1 MKANKLILCALASLF
16 TIQLKS
22 PNPIN
27 KDSHHVIQR
36 IPASENEI
44 APQDN
49 HCKSESKGEQLESD
63 VNKLLEDKVE
73 ILKVVEAP
81 KENIKTDSSE
91 LLALMSQMTTLF
103 TSQMQMQIQ
112 MQNQMMNMILQMQSN
127 IMPQLNPYSPNLY
140 SNNFNYQLS
149 PTLNDNL
156 SVMGSGIGLPLNSQ
170 PSIWSQYSNPY
181 SSMPLMERQQI
192 IAPIKYGFDFSQT
205 TVAL

>member
-1 MKANKLILCALASLF
+1 MKANKLILCALASLL

-22 PNPIN
+22 ANPIN
-27 KDSHHVIQR
+27 KDSHQVIQR
-36 IPASENEI
+36 IPASDIEI

-49 HCKSESKGEQLESD
+49 HCKSESKGEKLESD

-91 LLALMSQMTTLF
+91 LLALMSQITTLF
-103 TSQMQMQIQ
+103 TSQMQMQ
-112 MQNQMMNMILQMQSN
+112 NQMMSMILQMQSN

>member
-1 MKANKLILCALASLF
+1 MKANKLILCALASLL

-22 PNPIN
+22 ANPIN
-27 KDSHHVIQR
+27 KDSHQVIQR
-36 IPASENEI
+36 IPASDIEI

-49 HCKSESKGEQLESD
+49 HCKSESKGEKLESD

-91 LLALMSQMTTLF
+91 LLALMSQITTLF
-103 TSQMQMQIQ
+103 TSQMQ

-127 IMPQLNPYSPNLY
+127 TMPQINPYSPNLY

>member
-1 MKANKLILCALASLF
+1 MKANKLILCALASLL

-36 IPASENEI
+36 IPASDIET
-44 APQDN
+44 ASQDN
-49 HCKSESKGEQLESD
+49 HCKSESKGEKLESD

-91 LLALMSQMTTLF
+91 LLALMSQITTLF
-103 TSQMQMQIQ
+103 TSQMQMQ
-112 MQNQMMNMILQMQSN
+112 NQMMSMILQMQSN